1 MSRVLITGGA
11 GALGAAVAKRL
22 LADPAYDVR
31 VADQRAAPQWMREGC
46 EIRSD
51 DLRVAAQAQAA
62 VRGCSQVIHL
72 ASFAGTHAHEAAS
85 APDATSAPDAD
96 AAPTRATPNPAPTRA
111 APAAPPAHS
120 LMEYENALHGA
131 VVRASLDGQVE
142 RLVYVS
148 SSLVFERAELF
159 PTPEAHLAQCPP
171 PLSARGYSRL
181 TGERLCRA
189 AHEQHGL
196 AFTICRPFA
205 TYGPQ
210 PAAAN
215 EPGAS
220 QALIDLFAGALARAR
235 PLNVAA
241 ASEQTLT
248 PTHVDDVAQAIV
260 LALASP
266 AALNEDFN
274 IAAADE
280 LTVAEIAR
288 VVWQACGWDADE
300 LALAQVAGDAC
311 EPARSWP
318 AVDKARELLGWEAQ
332 IAFADGVAAI
342 AAGSAGAGGRIGSA
356 L

>member
-11 GALGAAVAKRL
+11 GAIGAAVAKRL

-72 ASFAGTHAHEAAS
+72 ASFPGIGADDAMSAS
-85 APDATSAPDAD
+85 DGDATPAPPAPT
-96 AAPTRATPNPAPTRA
+96 APTRATG
-111 APAAPPAHS
+111 APPAAHT

-131 VVRASLDGQVE
+131 VVRAAVDGEVE
-142 RLVYVS
+142 RCVYVS

-171 PLSARGYSRL
+171 PLSAGGYSRL

-196 AFTICRPFA
+196 AFTICRAFA

-210 PAAAN
+210 RAAAN

-220 QALIDLFAGALARAR
+220 QALIDLLDGALAGAR
-235 PLNVAA
+235 PLDVAA
-241 ASEQTLT
+241 AGEQTLT

-274 IAAADE
+274 IAAARE
-280 LTVAEIAR
+280 LSVAEIAR
-288 VVWQACGWDADE
+288 VVWQACGRDADE
-300 LALAQVAGDAC
+300 LALEQVIGGRG
-311 EPARSWP
+311 EPARSCP
-318 AVDKARELLGWEAQ
+318 EVDKAHELLGWQAQ
-332 IAFADGVAAI
+332 IAFEDGAAAVASAR
-342 AAGSAGAGGRIGSA
+342 AGAGRRIGSA